1 MDSETIL
8 QKVKDIIVEQLGVRE
23 DQVVENARFVEDLSA
38 DSLDVVELV
47 MQFEEKF
54 GLKIPDDVVQEMN
67 TVGDVVKYL
76 QANLPAALDAQ
87 AGEAG
92 K

>member
-76 QANLPAALDAQ
+76 KANLPAALDAQ